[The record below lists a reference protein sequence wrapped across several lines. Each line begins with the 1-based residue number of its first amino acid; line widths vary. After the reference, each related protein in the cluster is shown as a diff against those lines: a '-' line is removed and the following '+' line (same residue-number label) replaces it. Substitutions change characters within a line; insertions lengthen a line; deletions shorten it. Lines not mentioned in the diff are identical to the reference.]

1 MEEVKSNIYDVII
14 IGGGPAGLSAALIL
28 GRSRR
33 KVILFDSRKYRNQY
47 AQRIN
52 GFLTRDGI
60 HPKDFITLSR
70 QELLK
75 YEIEIKEEEIENG
88 SYNNEYFEVTGK
100 DNNTYRSKKLLL
112 ATGLR
117 DIIPKIKGF
126 DDCYGISIFH
136 CPYCD
141 GWEIKDKEIGIY
153 GRKKAG
159 YELALSLYNW
169 STDIVLFTDG
179 ENYLT
184 EKQVKILKNHS
195 IKVITEKIDCIA
207 HEKGFIKYLKLADGK
222 KIKRDALFFSN
233 GFTQQSI
240 LGKKLG
246 CNYSKK
252 GVIINDKLQHT
263 NIPGLFVAGDAA
275 QDMKLVVVAAAE
287 GAKAAIV
294 INTELKKERVK
305 RLAKNF
311 L

>member
-1 MEEVKSNIYDVII
+1 MKSNIYDVII

-52 GFLTRDGI
+52 GYLTRDGI
-60 HPKDFITLSR
+60 HPKDFITLGR

-88 SYNNEYFEVTGK
+88 FFKNEYFEVIGR

-141 GWEIKDKEIGIY
+141 GWEIKDKEVGIY
-153 GRKKAG
+153 SRSKAG

-169 STDIVLFTDG
+169 SKDIVLFTDG
-179 ENYLT
+179 EHYLT
-184 EKQVKILKNHS
+184 EKKIKILKKHS
-195 IKVITEKIDCIA
+195 IKVYTEKIDHIV
-207 HEKGFIKYLKLADGK
+207 HEKGFLKYLKLEDGK
-222 KIKRDALFFSN
+222 KIKRDTLFFNN
-233 GFTQQSI
+233 GYTQQSV

-305 RLAKNF
+305 RLTKD